1 MLTGL
6 VSDVGR
12 GTERDGEDAIEDGK
26 VGPNMVGR
34 LRRGPVSSGL
44 SAVGM
49 KPEEEALAAP
59 EPETRL
65 GKAA

>member
-6 VSDVGR
+6 VSGVGM
-12 GTERDGEDAIEDGK
+12 GTERDGEDEIDDGK
-26 VGPNMVGR
+26 VGPNMVGH

-49 KPEEEALAAP
+49 KPEEEASAAP